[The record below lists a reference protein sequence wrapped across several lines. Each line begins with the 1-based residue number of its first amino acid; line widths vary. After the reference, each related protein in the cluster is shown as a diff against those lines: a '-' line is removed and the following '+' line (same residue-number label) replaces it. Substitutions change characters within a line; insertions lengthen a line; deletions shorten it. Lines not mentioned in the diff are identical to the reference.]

1 VRVAGTIDETTRHHV
16 SQPGERTPHARLER
30 QRGLKSFLTWAF
42 FLAQASALESLL
54 TGAAKA
60 QDDEFSENSL
70 KHAET
75 PSGELPNDALQRAI
89 DVAEA
94 DIAAAATSGSG
105 ASHSAPPADI
115 PSGSPQL
122 APMLK
127 APTDHAPPIGAVA
140 GGGSAASGRVGSGG
154 STDNSLP
161 TLLPEIGGSERD
173 APPPISVDIGLS
185 PILGFEATVDT
196 GGVIAGVG
204 LDLNLDLGDL
214 LGSPLQAVTGLVDS
228 LVTDLGNLLNGDLL
242 GLGDLL
248 GSTPLNL
255 GELTGLTLTD
265 GLAGLLG
272 PRDGGSVDE
281 PAAAGPDSGALAA
294 TLVTDGNELSAPGL
308 LSAGNLIDFPARALA
323 PADDLYA
330 QGRHTDYNI
339 AIHDNTLQDNAHG
352 DVGTTS
358 PTQSDTA
365 GVLLGTLLSQ
375 DAQPPT
381 DAAVADLSPLDEFLT
396 RPAV

>member
-1 VRVAGTIDETTRHHV
+1 MRVAGTIDETARHHV

-60 QDDEFSENSL
+60 QEDEFSENPI

-75 PSGELPNDALQRAI
+75 SSSELPNDALQRTI

-127 APTDHAPPIGAVA
+127 APTDHVPPAGAAA
-140 GGGSAASGRVGSGG
+140 GGGSSASGRVGSGG
-154 STDNSLP
+154 STDNSQP
-161 TLLPEIGGSERD
+161 TLLPEIGAFERD
-173 APPPISVDIGLS
+173 APPPIGVDIGLS
-185 PILGFEATVDT
+185 PLLGFEATVDT
-196 GGVIAGVG
+196 GGLITGVG

-214 LGSPLQAVTGLVDS
+214 LGGPLQAVTDLVDS
-228 LVTDLGNLLNGDLL
+228 LVTDLGNLLDGDLL

-248 GSTPLNL
+248 DSTPLDL

-272 PRDGGSVDE
+272 PRDGASSGE
-281 PAAAGPDSGALAA
+281 PAAAGSGSGALAA
-294 TLVTDGNELSAPGL
+294 TLVTDANELSAPGL
-308 LSAGNLIDFPARALA
+308 LSAGNLIDFPARATA
-323 PADDLYA
+323 PVDDLYA

-339 AIHDNTLQDNAHG
+339 ALHDNALQDNADG
-352 DVGTTS
+352 DNGTS
-358 PTQSDTA
+358 PAPSDTA

-375 DAQPPT
+375 DDRPT
-381 DAAVADLSPLDEFLT
+381 PDAVVADLLPLDEFMT
-396 RPAV
+396 RPP